1 MNSKMKT
8 NLRRMD
14 EREVCR
20 PHSRLR
26 LKNLIAGSLDARVQP
41 LYDFF
46 SVAKNTAVRNEVL
59 FQIGQGGAYTGAGG
73 TALNKTVYHTN
84 LPSPGGSIPAPN
96 KMLVKN
102 VSIMTRPD
110 VHPQDVVAV
119 AGQYVVTFNTL
130 QKVYWQGHAQK
141 LPAGAGVSISGV
153 NNAALATTAEVNYS
167 AANGWPTAQNTS
179 PLVMDTPSLQGA
191 QINPILGVLLDTLQ
205 PFFVQMDPTQTGT
218 TVYTTNNDTAA
229 NTGFTPNGIIAW
241 AYLEGIQL
249 VAIV

>member
-1 MNSKMKT
+1 MRT
-8 NLRRMD
+8 NLRRLD

-20 PHSRLR
+20 PHGRLR

-41 LYDFF
+41 LYDFWQ
-46 SVAKNTAVRNEVL
+46 VAKNTAVRNEVL
-59 FQIGQGGAYTGAGG
+59 FAIPQGGAYTPAGG
-73 TALNKTVYHTN
+73 TVLNKTVYHTN
-84 LPSPGGSIPAPN
+84 LTGPGGSIPAPN

-119 AGQYVVTFNTL
+119 AGQFLVTFNTL
-130 QKVYWQGHAQK
+130 QKNYWQSHAQK
-141 LPAGAGVSISGV
+141 LPAGAGVFISGI

-167 AANGWPTAQNTS
+167 AANGWPSAQNCS
-179 PLVMDTPSLQGA
+179 PLVMDTPSMQGA

-205 PFFVQMDPTQTGT
+205 PFFLQVDPTQTGT

-241 AYLEGIQL
+241 GYLEGIQL